1 MNNQNPIIIDADA
14 EEVAS
19 TRFSKIK
26 FHFRLYALEYT
37 TTAVIIA
44 GGALSATYLI
54 KEIKNRE
61 TMDEATELR
70 LIAEGKI

>member
-1 MNNQNPIIIDADA
+1 MNNQNPIIDADA

-37 TTAVIIA
+37 TVAFTTAA
-44 GGALSATYLI
+44 GALSATYLI

>member
-14 EEVAS
+14 EDVVS

-26 FHFRLYALEYT
+26 FHFRLHAIEYT
-37 TTAVIIA
+37 TAAVITA
-44 GGALSATYLI
+44 AGALSAAYLI
-54 KEIKNRE
+54 KEVKNRE